1 MVKAKVGKHSVWM
14 FHGDDAS
21 SYAPI
26 RYNCSDPFALLLF
39 PRNRPTQV
47 VIPNAVRM
55 LTALGRGSPH
65 HVYHFDLSNH
75 KINGN
80 QIHPLEAFSHFK
92 FGNSNS
98 EIQSF
103 RQV

>member
-1 MVKAKVGKHSVWM
+1 MVVKAKVGKHSVWM

-55 LTALGRGSPH
+55 LWEGVH
-65 HVYHFDLSNH
+65 HVYHFDLSKH

-80 QIHPLEAFSHFK
+80 QIHPLEASSHFK
-92 FGNSNS
+92 KIRKFN
-98 EIQSF
+98 F
-103 RQV
+103 